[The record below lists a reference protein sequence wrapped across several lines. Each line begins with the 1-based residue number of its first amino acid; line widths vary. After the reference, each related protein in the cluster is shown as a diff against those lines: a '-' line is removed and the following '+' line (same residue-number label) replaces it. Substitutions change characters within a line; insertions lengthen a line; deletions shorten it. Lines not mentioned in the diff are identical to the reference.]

1 MRLKTAPLFQDR
13 QWCLLSTLRRLFQVG
28 LKVELSHRWPKCRL
42 GSGFVIAYFLLMNM
56 SWTFCSLRVDL
67 SLLYKKKTLQVE
79 DLLVSS
85 SSCLIISKAEA
96 DYFHL
101 SDLPHQH
108 LLLHTLLIV
117 FPLPST
123 GGTSLHPQSTTMS
136 GSDFDAPLSAEKTA
150 DISSPEN
157 GSLSGKEES
166 DMPALESVTP
176 AFQPTRGFL
185 LAFASIC
192 IITLAAAL
200 DATSL
205 SIALPI
211 ITVKLK
217 GTAIEAFWSGT
228 SFLLT
233 SAVFQ
238 PVIAGLSHVFGRKQ
252 VSLTLSEDRE
262 CCLIE
267 YSWFSHRPSSSL
279 SAPF

>member
-1 MRLKTAPLFQDR
+1 
-13 QWCLLSTLRRLFQVG
+13 
-28 LKVELSHRWPKCRL
+28 
-42 GSGFVIAYFLLMNM
+42 M

-79 DLLVSS
+79 DLLVLS

-136 GSDFDAPLSAEKTA
+136 GSHFDAPLSAEKTA

-279 SAPF
+279 SGRFWLQSPMASR